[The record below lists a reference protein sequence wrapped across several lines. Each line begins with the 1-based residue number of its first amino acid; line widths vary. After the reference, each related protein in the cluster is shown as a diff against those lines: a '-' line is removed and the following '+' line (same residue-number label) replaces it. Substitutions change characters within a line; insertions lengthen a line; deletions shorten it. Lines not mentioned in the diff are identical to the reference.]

1 MGRVYAV
8 VFTVCVMV
16 FLGGYSAH
24 AETASLDNIYQT
36 SMTKKQSTIRA
47 CQYYANQ
54 KNQFIDSNG
63 IRGEL
68 CLSVL

>member
-1 MGRVYAV
+1 MGRIYAV

-36 SMTKKQSTIRA
+36 SMTKKHSAIRA

-68 CLSVL
+68 CLNVL